1 MRQYRGV
8 LQQGPPD
15 KVQHVPVSQ
24 EQCEVMNDPQQMIF
38 PGMMCVGGEHGEDAC
53 QVGGDDHLASLT
65 QLCCN
70 RVIVGDL

>member
-65 QLCCN
+65 
-70 RVIVGDL
+70 